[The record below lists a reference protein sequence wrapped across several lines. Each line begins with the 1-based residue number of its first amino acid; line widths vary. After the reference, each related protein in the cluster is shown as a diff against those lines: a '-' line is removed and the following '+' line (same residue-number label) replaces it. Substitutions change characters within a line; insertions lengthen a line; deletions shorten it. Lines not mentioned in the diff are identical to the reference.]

1 MKNYIENKIFNNHL
15 LFREPLPPSALL
27 YTNDT
32 ETNGY
37 SINRLFSVSVPADFP
52 YVAVKFD
59 WCSTAIKNA
68 AWAYNRDVCGIT
80 VRGHFMSYSNL
91 QKVCKPLNNSSA
103 MNEASLY
110 TIYPEK
116 TTDIVA
122 NNTDERTYTT
132 INYAWHNNTTGFSA
146 AVAGIWRYRDARSN
160 NISTLSN
167 ITCTNEQGGSFQSTF
182 YCKNV
187 RIACF
192 NNAEDCLKTTW

>member
-15 LFREPLPPSALL
+15 LYREYDPSQTSALL

-32 ETNGY
+32 EITGY
-37 SINRLFSVSVPADFP
+37 SINNLFSVSVPADFP

-59 WCSTAIKNA
+59 WYSTSASV
-68 AWAYNRDVCGIT
+68 WAYNRDVCGVT
-80 VRGHFMSYSNL
+80 VRGHFGNSYQGGL
-91 QKVCKPLNNSSA
+91 QKVCKPLNYSSA
-103 MNEASLY
+103 MNEA
-110 TIYPEK
+110 TIY
-116 TTDIVA
+116 TADDSTDIAA
-122 NNTDERTYTT
+122 NNTNESTYTT
-132 INYAWHNNTTGFSA
+132 INYAWHNNATGFSA
-146 AVAGIWRYRDARSN
+146 AVAGIWRYRDARIN

-167 ITCTNEQGGSFQSTF
+167 ITCTNEQGGSFRRMF